1 MSTRLPFYSVIVPAH
16 QASAMLPRT
25 LGAILASDLP
35 RERWELIVV
44 DDASSDDTASV
55 AARYADTVIRL
66 PGKPHGPA
74 YARNRG
80 FEVSRGDVVMFFDA
94 DVVVHPDTM
103 RRFAEVMEAN
113 PEAGAS
119 FGSYDTAPPDLGFMS
134 QYRNLMHHYVH
145 QCNGG
150 EVETFWAGAGVVR
163 RQVFDDAGMYDEWHF
178 ARPQIEDI
186 EFGARVRGLDQKILL
201 CPDIQVTHLKRWTFV
216 NVVRTDLRDRG
227 IPWARLLAHRN
238 AVMSTATLN
247 LRWSEKLNT
256 VLVWGSLVLFATAAW
271 QRSWLLVGLGL
282 LCPLIVVLFN
292 VPMLRFFLR
301 IRGPVFALRVIPVH
315 LMYYFL
321 NGISFGVGLLLQQTI
336 GAPLPNPTMEAYA
349 EMGVQR
355 WPPIPSKHRRSS
367 WTADPE

>member
-1 MSTRLPFYSVIVPAH
+1 
-16 QASAMLPRT
+16 
-25 LGAILASDLP
+25 
-35 RERWELIVV
+35 
-44 DDASSDDTASV
+44 
-55 AARYADTVIRL
+55 
-66 PGKPHGPA
+66 
-74 YARNRG
+74 
-80 FEVSRGDVVMFFDA
+80 
-94 DVVVHPDTM
+94 
-103 RRFAEVMEAN
+103 
-113 PEAGAS
+113 
-119 FGSYDTAPPDLGFMS
+119 
-134 QYRNLMHHYVH
+134 
-145 QCNGG
+145 
-150 EVETFWAGAGVVR
+150 
-163 RQVFDDAGMYDEWHF
+163 
-178 ARPQIEDI
+178 
-186 EFGARVRGLDQKILL
+186 
-201 CPDIQVTHLKRWTFV
+201 
-216 NVVRTDLRDRG
+216 
-227 IPWARLLAHRN
+227 
-238 AVMSTATLN
+238 MSTATLN